1 MSTVY
6 KNVGNYSHYCEEIL
20 KEYSFPDN
28 KRGKDLNYEW
38 PKTRYHDLPTTMMKI
53 CHDACE
59 SAEDIYLLKSNPFI
73 IVERHHKI
81 LSKDGKVKNNFAVH
95 SDRDGPA
102 GGPCRSILFY
112 YQIDED
118 IDDVGLHFYE
128 WCDEYET
135 NNTKKEPIIT
145 FHPVSGD
152 VITFDDNIPH
162 CPGNFKTESEIPK
175 TRGVLAI
182 FIKHDVEEDMKPRSC
197 MSWLSCLFK

>member
-38 PKTRYHDLPTTMMKI
+38 PKTRYRDLPTTIMKI

-118 IDDVGLHFYE
+118 IDD
-128 WCDEYET
+128 
-135 NNTKKEPIIT
+135 
-145 FHPVSGD
+145 
-152 VITFDDNIPH
+152 DDNL
-162 CPGNFKTESEIPK
+162 NQ
-175 TRGVLAI
+175 
-182 FIKHDVEEDMKPRSC
+182 
-197 MSWLSCLFK
+197 MSWRGFSPGAKAAAGFELIVDEATGYTFS